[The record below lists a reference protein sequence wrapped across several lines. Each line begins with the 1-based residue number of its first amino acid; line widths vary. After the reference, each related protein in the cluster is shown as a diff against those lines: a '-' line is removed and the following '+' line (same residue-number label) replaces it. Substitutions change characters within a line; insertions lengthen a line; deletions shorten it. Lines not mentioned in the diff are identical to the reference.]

1 MEKPALLKEQEPRMT
16 GTEPARSKEELR
28 RWILSL
34 RGGLS
39 ERKKREWDAAL
50 FDRIRAL
57 GLHRAGTVY
66 CYASVR
72 GEAGTGAL
80 IDWYLSEGV
89 RVALPRTEIQGEEK
103 RIRFYY
109 IRSRAEL
116 VTGRFHIPE
125 PPPGS
130 EPAKEQSAPV
140 LTPGLAF
147 SEDCSRLGYGGG
159 FYDRFF
165 ESEPRHMRIGV
176 CYGFQVVRA
185 MEREAHDRRMDV
197 VALPKRWISGSRL
210 EGETG
215 GAAGAG
221 RIEDVFSVINRVDA

>member
-1 MEKPALLKEQEPRMT
+1 MGASRIWGRSMEKQALLKEQEARLT
-16 GTEPARSKEELR
+16 GTEVQTCSKEELR
-28 RWILSL
+28 RWILQK

-39 ERKKREWDAAL
+39 ETEKRKWDAAL
-50 FDRIRAL
+50 FERIRAL
-57 GLHRAGTVY
+57 GLHGAGTVY

-116 VTGRFHIPE
+116 VMGRFHIPE

-130 EPAKEQSAPV
+130 ERAEDRAAPV
-140 LTPGLAF
+140 LAPGLAF
-147 SEDCSRLGYGGG
+147 SE
-159 FYDRFF
+159 
-165 ESEPRHMRIGV
+165 
-176 CYGFQVVRA
+176 
-185 MEREAHDRRMDV
+185 EASGAPALCRDRRHFIASIKIPDKRAGQGTGPYRGV
-197 VALPKRWISGSRL
+197 QGLPPP
-210 EGETG
+210 
-215 GAAGAG
+215 AAC
-221 RIEDVFSVINRVDA
+221 RQQ